1 MRKKY
6 IVGLLVFLCGILLCF
21 SGVHASEDDVIAND
35 ASGIPDQKLD
45 QVILKSVRSDVRTPK
60 LPEEYNRESR
70 HVVGVV
76 ICATMNWLRIRKRLT
91 SVMTGRTESGRN
103 VEKETIFA
111 KNQIPSGFFGQLML

>member
-6 IVGLLVFLCGILLCF
+6 IAGLLVFLCGILLCF

-35 ASGIPDQKLD
+35 ASGIPDQKL
-45 QVILKSVRSDVRTPK
+45 
-60 LPEEYNRESR
+60 PEEYNRESR
-70 HVVGVV
+70 QVVGAV
-76 ICATMNWLRIRKRLT
+76 ICATMHWLRKRKRLT